1 MRVPFFILLLA
12 TLAGHSNMA
21 AAIEIVSPAQ
31 NTQVTP
37 GQLLTVTIAPSAGQ
51 SISKATVALST
62 GEQVTAVKTGEA
74 GNFQASVRVP
84 YDAVCAEFMSVL
96 AEAQG
101 PGGIFRMIELY
112 ADPGKPTELTLVAPS
127 TMTVKGKL
135 AEATVRGVFPDG
147 RSRDLSDPAC
157 GTVFSV
163 NNQNIIVSD
172 PSGILQPVGNGI
184 ATLSVDSWG
193 LRATKDIEVTLSIDT
208 FSNQIPVAVAN
219 DVTTTRETS
228 IYLDATQSSDP
239 DGDQLYYEWRQVG
252 GRVVILEETNTA
264 KPFFLTPYV
273 EQETVLTF
281 SLIVTDAQYASSMP
295 KLVNVTVQPVSPVPL
310 PADK

>member
-1 MRVPFFILLLA
+1 MRGSFFVLLLVA
-12 TLAGHSNMA
+12 LTSYANMT
-21 AAIEIVSPAQ
+21 AAIEIVSPPQ
-31 NTQVTP
+31 NTRVTP

-51 SISKATVALST
+51 TISRATVVLST
-62 GEQVTAVKTGEA
+62 GEQVNAAKAGTA

-96 AEAQG
+96 TEAQG
-101 PGGIFRMIELY
+101 AGGIFKMLELY
-112 ADPGKPTELTLVAPS
+112 ADPGQPTELTLIAPS
-127 TMTVKGKL
+127 TMTLKGNL

-157 GTVFSV
+157 GTVFSI

-193 LRATKDIEVTLSIDT
+193 LRATKDIEVALSIDT

-239 DGDQLYYEWRQVG
+239 DGDQLFYEWRQVG
-252 GRVVILEETNTA
+252 GRVVILEEINTP

-281 SLIVTDAQYASSMP
+281 SLIVTDAKNASSMP
-295 KLVNVTVQPVSPVPL
+295 KLVNVTVQPVSPVP
-310 PADK
+310 PAGQ

>member
-1 MRVPFFILLLA
+1 MRVSFFVLLLVA
-12 TLAGHSNMA
+12 LASYANMA
-21 AAIEIVSPAQ
+21 TAIEIVSPAQ
-31 NTQVTP
+31 NTKVTP
-37 GQLLTVTIAPSAGQ
+37 GQLLNVTIGPSAGQ
-51 SISKATVALST
+51 TISRATVVLST
-62 GEQVTAVKTGEA
+62 GEQVNAAKAGDTGT
-74 GNFQASVRVP
+74 FQASVRVP

-101 PGGIFRMIELY
+101 AGGIFKMLDLY
-112 ADPGKPTELTLVAPS
+112 ADPGQPTELTLIAPS
-127 TMTVKGKL
+127 TMTIKGNL

-184 ATLSVDSWG
+184 ATLSVTSWG
-193 LRATKDIEVTLSIDT
+193 LNAAKDIEVALSIDT

-239 DGDQLYYEWRQVG
+239 DGDQLFYEWRQVG
-252 GRVVILEETNTA
+252 GRVVILEEINTP

-281 SLIVTDAQYASSMP
+281 SLIVTDAKNASSMP
-295 KLVNVTVQPVSPVPL
+295 KLVNVTVQPVSPVP
-310 PADK
+310 PAGQ